1 MGRGGHETTVTNTRT
16 QSDLA
21 IYPTEKERV
30 EAFRKASVYP
40 VITTDFCAGRNPLD
54 VVRSI
59 LEGGAKV
66 VQVREKT
73 MCDRDYLILL
83 KEARKLT
90 DEFGA
95 LLIADD
101 RLDAAL
107 LADAD
112 GVHLG
117 QDDLPCAE
125 ARKIAP
131 QLFIGVSTHNRDEL
145 LAAQRDGCS
154 YLNIGPI
161 FPTGTKSLPMNPL
174 GLETLLELAPQVKV
188 PFSVM
193 GGIKFS
199 HLKTLRSHGCLHIA
213 AVTAFTQAENP
224 AAEIRRWI
232 AELG

>member
-1 MGRGGHETTVTNTRT
+1 M
-16 QSDLA
+16 A
-21 IYPTEKERV
+21 IYHTEKERV
-30 EAFRKASVYP
+30 EAFKKASVYP
-40 VITTDFCAGRNPLD
+40 VVTTDFCAGRNPLD

-73 MCDRDYLILL
+73 MCDRDYLNLL

-117 QDDLPCAE
+117 QDDLPYAE
-125 ARKIAP
+125 ARKLAP

-174 GLETLLELAPQVKV
+174 GLETLSELAPQVKV

-224 AAEIRRWI
+224 AAEVRRWI

>member
-1 MGRGGHETTVTNTRT
+1 M
-16 QSDLA
+16 A
-21 IYPTEKERV
+21 IYHTEKERV
-30 EAFRKASVYP
+30 EAFKKASVYP
-40 VITTDFCAGRNPLD
+40 VVTTDFCAGRNPLD

-73 MCDRDYLILL
+73 MCDRDYLNLL

-90 DEFGA
+90 DDFGA

-174 GLETLLELAPQVKV
+174 GLETLSELAPQVKV

-224 AAEIRRWI
+224 AAEVRKWI
-232 AELG
+232 QELEE

>member
-1 MGRGGHETTVTNTRT
+1 M
-16 QSDLA
+16 A
-21 IYPTEKERV
+21 IYHTEKERV
-30 EAFRKASVYP
+30 EAFKKASVYP
-40 VITTDFCAGRNPLD
+40 VVTTDFCAGRNPLD
-54 VVRSI
+54 VIRSI

-73 MCDRDYLILL
+73 MCDRDYLNLL

-125 ARKIAP
+125 ARKLAP

-174 GLETLLELAPQVKV
+174 GLETLSELVPQVKV

>member
-1 MGRGGHETTVTNTRT
+1 M
-16 QSDLA
+16 A
-21 IYPTEKERV
+21 IYHTEKERV
-30 EAFRKASVYP
+30 EAFKKASVYP
-40 VITTDFCAGRNPLD
+40 VVTTDFCAGRNPLD

-73 MCDRDYLILL
+73 MCDHDYLILL

-125 ARKIAP
+125 ARKLAP
-131 QLFIGVSTHNRDEL
+131 QLFIGVSTHNRNEL

-174 GLETLLELAPQVKV
+174 GLETLSELAPQVKV

-224 AAEIRRWI
+224 AAEIRKWI
-232 AELG
+232 QELSQ

>member
-1 MGRGGHETTVTNTRT
+1 M
-16 QSDLA
+16 A
-21 IYPTEKERV
+21 IYHTEKERV
-30 EAFRKASVYP
+30 EAFKKASVYP
-40 VITTDFCAGRNPLD
+40 VVTTDFCAGRNPLD

-73 MCDRDYLILL
+73 MCDRDYLNLL

-90 DEFGA
+90 DDFGA

-174 GLETLLELAPQVKV
+174 GLETLSELAPQVKV

-224 AAEIRRWI
+224 AAEVRRWI
-232 AELG
+232 AELN

>member
-1 MGRGGHETTVTNTRT
+1 M
-16 QSDLA
+16 A
-21 IYPTEKERV
+21 IYHTEKERV
-30 EAFRKASVYP
+30 EAFKKASVYP
-40 VITTDFCAGRNPLD
+40 VVTTDFCAGRNPLD
-54 VVRSI
+54 VIRSI

-73 MCDRDYLILL
+73 MCDRDYLNLL

-125 ARKIAP
+125 ARKLAP

-174 GLETLLELAPQVKV
+174 GLETLSELAPQVKV

-224 AAEIRRWI
+224 AAEIRKWI
-232 AELG
+232 HELEE

>member
-1 MGRGGHETTVTNTRT
+1 M
-16 QSDLA
+16 A
-21 IYPTEKERV
+21 IYHTEKERL
-30 EAFRKASVYP
+30 EAFKKASVYP
-40 VITTDFCAGRNPLD
+40 VVTTDFCAGRNPLD

-73 MCDRDYLILL
+73 MCDRDYLNLL

-125 ARKIAP
+125 ARKLAP

-174 GLETLLELAPQVKV
+174 GLETLSELAPQVKV

-224 AAEIRRWI
+224 AAEVRKWI

>member
-1 MGRGGHETTVTNTRT
+1 M
-16 QSDLA
+16 A
-21 IYPTEKERV
+21 IYHTEKERV

-40 VITTDFCAGRNPLD
+40 VVTTDFCAGRNPLD

-73 MCDRDYLILL
+73 MCDRDYLNLL

-125 ARKIAP
+125 ARKLAP

-174 GLETLLELAPQVKV
+174 GLETLSELAPQVKV

-224 AAEIRRWI
+224 AAEVRKWI

>member
-1 MGRGGHETTVTNTRT
+1 MANYH
-16 QSDLA
+16 
-21 IYPTEKERV
+21 TEKERV
-30 EAFRKASVYP
+30 EAFKKASVYP
-40 VITTDFCAGRNPLD
+40 VVTTDFCAGRNPLD

-73 MCDRDYLILL
+73 MCDRDYLNLL

-90 DEFGA
+90 DDFGA

-101 RLDAAL
+101 SLDAAL

-125 ARKIAP
+125 ARKLAP

-174 GLETLLELAPQVKV
+174 GLETLSELAPQVKV

-224 AAEIRRWI
+224 AAEIRKWI
-232 AELG
+232 HELEE

>member
-1 MGRGGHETTVTNTRT
+1 MANYH
-16 QSDLA
+16 
-21 IYPTEKERV
+21 TEKERV
-30 EAFRKASVYP
+30 EAFKNASVYP
-40 VITTDFCAGRNPLD
+40 VVTTDFCAGRNPLD
-54 VVRSI
+54 VIRSI

-73 MCDRDYLILL
+73 MCDRDYLNLL

-90 DEFGA
+90 DDFGA

-125 ARKIAP
+125 ARKLAP

-174 GLETLLELAPQVKV
+174 GLETLSELAPQVKV

-199 HLKTLRSHGCLHIA
+199 HLKTLRSHGCRHIA

-224 AAEIRRWI
+224 AAEIRKWI
-232 AELG
+232 QELEE

>member
-1 MGRGGHETTVTNTRT
+1 M
-16 QSDLA
+16 A
-21 IYPTEKERV
+21 IYHTEKERV
-30 EAFRKASVYP
+30 EAFKKASVYP
-40 VITTDFCAGRNPLD
+40 VVTTDFCAGRNPLD

-73 MCDRDYLILL
+73 MCDRDYLNLL

-101 RLDAAL
+101 RLDVAL

-125 ARKIAP
+125 ARKLAP

-174 GLETLLELAPQVKV
+174 GLETLSELAPQVKV

-224 AAEIRRWI
+224 AAEVRRWI
-232 AELG
+232 QELEE

>member
-1 MGRGGHETTVTNTRT
+1 M
-16 QSDLA
+16 A
-21 IYPTEKERV
+21 IYHTEKERI
-30 EAFRKASVYP
+30 EAFKKASVYP
-40 VITTDFCAGRNPLD
+40 VVTTDFCAGRNPLD

-73 MCDRDYLILL
+73 MCDRDYLNLL

-174 GLETLLELAPQVKV
+174 GLETLSELAPQVKV

-224 AAEIRRWI
+224 AAEVRRWI

>member
-1 MGRGGHETTVTNTRT
+1 M
-16 QSDLA
+16 A
-21 IYPTEKERV
+21 IYHTEKERV
-30 EAFRKASVYP
+30 EAFKNASVYP
-40 VITTDFCAGRNPLD
+40 VVTTDFCAGRNPLD

-73 MCDRDYLILL
+73 MCDRDYLNLL

-125 ARKIAP
+125 ARKLAP

-174 GLETLLELAPQVKV
+174 GLETLSELAPQVKV

-224 AAEIRRWI
+224 AAEIRKWI
-232 AELG
+232 AELQ

>member
-1 MGRGGHETTVTNTRT
+1 M
-16 QSDLA
+16 A
-21 IYPTEKERV
+21 IYHTEKERV
-30 EAFRKASVYP
+30 EAFKKASVYP
-40 VITTDFCAGRNPLD
+40 VVTTDFCAGRNPLD

-73 MCDRDYLILL
+73 MCDRDYLNLL

-125 ARKIAP
+125 ARKLAP

-174 GLETLLELAPQVKV
+174 GLETLSELAPQVKV

-224 AAEIRRWI
+224 AAEVRRWI
-232 AELG
+232 QELEE

>member
-1 MGRGGHETTVTNTRT
+1 MTFK
-16 QSDLA
+16 
-21 IYPTEKERV
+21 TEQERV
-30 EAFRKASVYP
+30 AAFKLASVYP
-40 VITTDFCAGRNPLD
+40 VVTTDFCAGRNPLD

-59 LEGGAKV
+59 LEGGAKI
-66 VQVREKT
+66 VQIREKT
-73 MCDRDYLILL
+73 MCDRDYLELL
-83 KEARKLT
+83 KAARKLT
-90 DEFGA
+90 DEFKA

-125 ARKIAP
+125 ARKLAP
-131 QLFIGVSTHNRDEL
+131 QLLIGVSTHNREEL

-161 FPTGTKSLPMNPL
+161 FATGTKSLPMNPL
-174 GLETLLELAPQVKV
+174 GLEMLSELAPQVTV

-199 HLKTLRSHGCLHIA
+199 HLKTLRSHGCQHIA
-213 AVTAFTQAENP
+213 AVTAFTQADNP
-224 AAEIRRWI
+224 ADEIRKWI
-232 AELG
+232 HELAE

>member
-1 MGRGGHETTVTNTRT
+1 MANYH
-16 QSDLA
+16 
-21 IYPTEKERV
+21 TEKERV
-30 EAFRKASVYP
+30 EAFKKASVYP
-40 VITTDFCAGRNPLD
+40 VVTTDFCAGRNPLD
-54 VVRSI
+54 VIRSI

-73 MCDRDYLILL
+73 MCDRDYLNLL

-125 ARKIAP
+125 ARKLAP

-174 GLETLLELAPQVKV
+174 GLETLSELAPQVKV

-199 HLKTLRSHGCLHIA
+199 HLKTLRNHGCLHIA

-224 AAEIRRWI
+224 AAEVRKWI

>member
-1 MGRGGHETTVTNTRT
+1 M
-16 QSDLA
+16 A
-21 IYPTEKERV
+21 IYHTEKERV
-30 EAFRKASVYP
+30 EAFKKASVYP
-40 VITTDFCAGRNPLD
+40 VVTTDFCAGRNPLD

-73 MCDRDYLILL
+73 MCDRDYLNLL

-90 DEFGA
+90 DDFGA

-174 GLETLLELAPQVKV
+174 GLETLSELAPQVKV

-224 AAEIRRWI
+224 AAEVRRWI

>member
-1 MGRGGHETTVTNTRT
+1 MANYH
-16 QSDLA
+16 
-21 IYPTEKERV
+21 TEKERV
-30 EAFRKASVYP
+30 EAFKKASVYP
-40 VITTDFCAGRNPLD
+40 VVTTDFCAGRNPLD

-73 MCDRDYLILL
+73 MCDRDYLNLL

-174 GLETLLELAPQVKV
+174 GLETLSELAPQVKV

-224 AAEIRRWI
+224 AAEVRRWI

>member
-1 MGRGGHETTVTNTRT
+1 MANYH
-16 QSDLA
+16 
-21 IYPTEKERV
+21 TEKERV
-30 EAFRKASVYP
+30 EAFKKASVYP
-40 VITTDFCAGRNPLD
+40 VVTTDFCAERNPLD
-54 VVRSI
+54 VIRSI

-73 MCDRDYLILL
+73 MCDRDYLNLL

-90 DEFGA
+90 DDFGA

-174 GLETLLELAPQVKV
+174 GLETLSELAPQVKV

-224 AAEIRRWI
+224 AAEVRKWI

>member
-1 MGRGGHETTVTNTRT
+1 M
-16 QSDLA
+16 A
-21 IYPTEKERV
+21 IYHTEKERV
-30 EAFRKASVYP
+30 EAFKKASVYP
-40 VITTDFCAGRNPLD
+40 VVTTDFCAGRNPLD

-73 MCDRDYLILL
+73 MCDRDYLNLL

-131 QLFIGVSTHNRDEL
+131 QLFIGVSTHNREEL

-174 GLETLLELAPQVKV
+174 GLETLSELAPQVKV

-224 AAEIRRWI
+224 AAEVRRWI

>member
-1 MGRGGHETTVTNTRT
+1 M
-16 QSDLA
+16 A
-21 IYPTEKERV
+21 IYHTEKERV
-30 EAFRKASVYP
+30 EAFKKASVYP
-40 VITTDFCAGRNPLD
+40 VVTTDFCAGRNPLD

-73 MCDRDYLILL
+73 MCDRDYLNLL

-174 GLETLLELAPQVKV
+174 GLETLSELAPQVKV

-224 AAEIRRWI
+224 AAEVRKWI

>member
-1 MGRGGHETTVTNTRT
+1 M
-16 QSDLA
+16 A
-21 IYPTEKERV
+21 IYHTEKERV
-30 EAFRKASVYP
+30 EAFKNASVYP
-40 VITTDFCAGRNPLD
+40 VVTTDFCAGRNPLD

-73 MCDRDYLILL
+73 MCDRDYLNLL

-125 ARKIAP
+125 ARKLAP

-174 GLETLLELAPQVKV
+174 GLETLSELAPQVKV

-224 AAEIRRWI
+224 AAEIRKWI

>member
-1 MGRGGHETTVTNTRT
+1 M
-16 QSDLA
+16 A
-21 IYPTEKERV
+21 IYHTEKERV
-30 EAFRKASVYP
+30 EAFKKASVYP
-40 VITTDFCAGRNPLD
+40 VVTTDFCAGRNPLD

-73 MCDRDYLILL
+73 MCDRDYLNLL

-125 ARKIAP
+125 ARKLAP

-161 FPTGTKSLPMNPL
+161 FPTGTKSLPINPL
-174 GLETLLELAPQVKV
+174 GLETLSELAPQVKV

-199 HLKTLRSHGCLHIA
+199 HLKTLSSHGCLHIA

-224 AAEIRRWI
+224 AAEVRRWI

>member
-1 MGRGGHETTVTNTRT
+1 M
-16 QSDLA
+16 A
-21 IYPTEKERV
+21 IYHTEKERV
-30 EAFRKASVYP
+30 VAFKKASVYP
-40 VITTDFCAGRNPLD
+40 VVTTDFCAGRNPLD
-54 VVRSI
+54 VIRSI

-73 MCDRDYLILL
+73 MCDRNYLNLL

-90 DEFGA
+90 DDFGA

-125 ARKIAP
+125 ARKLAP

-174 GLETLLELAPQVKV
+174 GLETLSELAPQVKV

-224 AAEIRRWI
+224 AAEVRRWI
-232 AELG
+232 QELEE

>member
-1 MGRGGHETTVTNTRT
+1 M
-16 QSDLA
+16 A
-21 IYPTEKERV
+21 IYHTEKERV
-30 EAFRKASVYP
+30 EAFKKASVYP
-40 VITTDFCAGRNPLD
+40 VVTTDFCAGRNPLD

-73 MCDRDYLILL
+73 MCDRDYLNLL

-90 DEFGA
+90 DDFGA

-125 ARKIAP
+125 ARKLAP

-154 YLNIGPI
+154 
-161 FPTGTKSLPMNPL
+161 
-174 GLETLLELAPQVKV
+174 
-188 PFSVM
+188 
-193 GGIKFS
+193 
-199 HLKTLRSHGCLHIA
+199 
-213 AVTAFTQAENP
+213 
-224 AAEIRRWI
+224 
-232 AELG
+232 

>member
-1 MGRGGHETTVTNTRT
+1 M
-16 QSDLA
+16 A
-21 IYPTEKERV
+21 IYHTEKERV
-30 EAFRKASVYP
+30 EAFKKASVYP
-40 VITTDFCAGRNPLD
+40 VVTTDFCAGRNPLD
-54 VVRSI
+54 VIRSI

-73 MCDRDYLILL
+73 MCDRDYLNLL

-125 ARKIAP
+125 ARKLAP

-174 GLETLLELAPQVKV
+174 GLETLSELAPQVKV

-224 AAEIRRWI
+224 AAEVRRWI

>member
-1 MGRGGHETTVTNTRT
+1 MSFH
-16 QSDLA
+16 
-21 IYPTEKERV
+21 TEKERV
-30 EAFRKASVYP
+30 DAFKKASVYP
-40 VITTDFCAGRNPLD
+40 VVTTDFCAGRNPLD

-73 MCDRDYLILL
+73 MSDHDYLELL
-83 KEARKLT
+83 KAARKLT
-90 DEFGA
+90 NEFGA

-101 RLDAAL
+101 RLDAVL

-131 QLFIGVSTHNRDEL
+131 ELLIGVSTHNRDEL

-174 GLETLLELAPQVKV
+174 GTEMLTKLIPEVSV

-193 GGIKFS
+193 GGIKIS
-199 HLKTLRSHGCLHIA
+199 HLKQLHSLGCRHIA

-224 AAEIRRWI
+224 AAEIRKWI
-232 AELG
+232 QELE

>member
-1 MGRGGHETTVTNTRT
+1 MSFH
-16 QSDLA
+16 
-21 IYPTEKERV
+21 TENERV
-30 EAFRKASVYP
+30 DAFKKASVYP
-40 VITTDFCAGRNPLD
+40 VVTTDFCAGRNPLD

-66 VQVREKT
+66 VQIREKT
-73 MCDRDYLILL
+73 MSDRDYLELL
-83 KEARKLT
+83 KAARKLT
-90 DEFGA
+90 NEFRA

-131 QLFIGVSTHNRDEL
+131 ELLIGVSTHNRDEL

-174 GLETLLELAPQVKV
+174 GTEMLSELAPQVKV

-193 GGIKFS
+193 GGIKIS
-199 HLKTLRSHGCLHIA
+199 HLKQLHSLGCRHIA

-224 AAEIRRWI
+224 AAEVRKWI
-232 AELG
+232 QELED

>member
-1 MGRGGHETTVTNTRT
+1 M
-16 QSDLA
+16 A
-21 IYPTEKERV
+21 IYHTEKERV
-30 EAFRKASVYP
+30 EAFKKASVYP
-40 VITTDFCAGRNPLD
+40 VVTTDFCAGRNPLD
-54 VVRSI
+54 VVRLI

-73 MCDRDYLILL
+73 MCDRDYLNLL

-125 ARKIAP
+125 ARKLAP
-131 QLFIGVSTHNRDEL
+131 QLFIGVSTHNREEL

-174 GLETLLELAPQVKV
+174 GLETLSELAPQVKV

-224 AAEIRRWI
+224 AAEVRKWI